1 MPDIPRIPPKFVPTL
16 TEVVQLPEAAAV
28 QSLDFSPTN
37 PASGSQERSSN
48 ALDNAIT
55 ERTELTL
62 RLLQRVDVLLER
74 RIRAAVSNAV
84 ALHTAALIGELRP
97 IIEQAVQEAVS
108 DALSQEATG
117 QAPQW

>member
-1 MPDIPRIPPKFVPTL
+1 MPDTPKIPPKFVPTL
-16 TEVVQLPEAAAV
+16 TEIVHLPQVASALNHAADTL
-28 QSLDFSPTN
+28 SES
-37 PASGSQERSSN
+37 
-48 ALDNAIT
+48 
-55 ERTELTL
+55 TELTL

-74 RIRAAVSNAV
+74 RIRTSVSSAV
-84 ALHTAALIGELRP
+84 AAHTAALIQELRS